1 LTYSVK
7 KAPLQTIL
15 MTIAVADFILCD
27 HGNPGQPRLISYLHK
42 WYKLYP
48 NEFYGVKFSQWIKQF
63 DTISYVDYK
72 PYNSFG
78 NGAAMRI
85 SPVADAISGMDSCM
99 ENAKWVTE
107 ISHNHPEGTKGA
119 QATASLN
126 LLAVCRQ
133 TNLNFLD

>member
-1 LTYSVK
+1 
-7 KAPLQTIL
+7 
-15 MTIAVADFILCD
+15 
-27 HGNPGQPRLISYLHK
+27 
-42 WYKLYP
+42 
-48 NEFYGVKFSQWIKQF
+48 
-63 DTISYVDYK
+63 
-72 PYNSFG
+72 
-78 NGAAMRI
+78 
-85 SPVADAISGMDSCM
+85 M